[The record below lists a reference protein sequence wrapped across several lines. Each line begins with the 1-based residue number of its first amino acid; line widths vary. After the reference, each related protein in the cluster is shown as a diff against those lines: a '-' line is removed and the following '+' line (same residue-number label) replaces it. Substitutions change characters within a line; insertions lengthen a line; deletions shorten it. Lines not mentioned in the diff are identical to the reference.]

1 MTASISTDETTGT
14 GQHRTAGASRS
25 SSGPLRL
32 GLLIS
37 HLRPEEKAIL
47 AAARV
52 RGLDVTTMIDRE
64 LVLDLNAPTAEASGL
79 AVDVVLDRS
88 VAHTKALYTLRT
100 MDRCGIPTLNTP
112 RAVEVCDDKV
122 ASSLA
127 LAKANVPTPRT
138 FVCYSVESALKAAE
152 SLGYPVVLKPVTGS
166 WGRLLARINGPEQ
179 MRVILSQKTEHGGF
193 HHEVLYLQEFVEKP
207 GRDIRAYVVGGR
219 VLAASYR
226 LSEHWVTNAARG
238 AVSRPCPVTP
248 EIEGLALRA
257 CEAVGARL
265 AGVDLFET
273 GDGLQVVEV
282 NSGGEFK
289 GLQTTT
295 DVDIAGEIVE
305 EAVRIARLARPGE
318 TMPSASA

>member
-1 MTASISTDETTGT
+1 MTAAPIPRQTTHTGNGT
-14 GQHRTAGASRS
+14 AA
-25 SSGPLRL
+25 PLRL

-47 AAARV
+47 AAARA
-52 RGLDVTTMIDRE
+52 RGLAVTTMIDRD
-64 LVLDLNAPTAEASGL
+64 LVLDINAPDAAASGL
-79 AVDVVLDRS
+79 AVDIVLDRS
-88 VAHTKALYTLRT
+88 VAHVKALNTLRT
-100 MDRCGIPTLNTP
+100 VDRCGIPTLNTP

-122 ASSLA
+122 ACSLA
-127 LAKANVPTPRT
+127 LAKAGVPTPRT
-138 FVCYSVESALKAAE
+138 LVCYSVESALRAAE
-152 SLGYPVVLKPVTGS
+152 ALGYPVVLKPVTGS

-179 MRVILSQKTEHGGF
+179 MRVILAQKTEHGGF
-193 HHEVLYLQEFVEKP
+193 HHDVLYLQEFVEKP

-219 VLAASYR
+219 VLSASYR
-226 LSEHWVTNAARG
+226 SSEHWVTNAARG

-248 EIEGLALRA
+248 EIEGLALTA

-273 GDGLQVVEV
+273 PDGLQVVEV

-305 EAVRIARLARPGE
+305 EAIRIARLAQRGE
-318 TMPSASA
+318 TANAVGA

>member
-1 MTASISTDETTGT
+1 MTATVATDETD
-14 GQHRTAGASRS
+14 HIANAPAGSD
-25 SSGPLRL
+25 GPLRL

-47 AAARV
+47 AAARA
-52 RGLDVTTMIDRE
+52 RGLTVTTMIDRE
-64 LVLDLNAPTAEASGL
+64 LVLDLNAPTAAASGL

-100 MDRCGIPTLNTP
+100 MDRCGVPTLNTP
-112 RAVEVCDDKV
+112 SAVEICDDKV

-127 LAKANVPTPRT
+127 LARAGVPTPRT
-138 FVCYSVESALKAAE
+138 IVCYSVESALRASE

-179 MRVILSQKTEHGGF
+179 LRTILGQKTEHGGF

-226 LSEHWVTNAARG
+226 SSEHWVTNAARG

-248 EIEGLALRA
+248 EIEDLSLRA
-257 CEAVGARL
+257 CDAVGARL

-295 DVDIAGEIVE
+295 HVDIAAEIVT
-305 EAVRIARLARPGE
+305 EAVRIAERVRRGDSVAA
-318 TMPSASA
+318 THA

>member
-1 MTASISTDETTGT
+1 MTATIATDDSIQSPAS
-14 GQHRTAGASRS
+14 TAGPAGR
-25 SSGPLRL
+25 LRL

-47 AAARV
+47 AAARA
-52 RGLDVTTMIDRE
+52 RGLTVTTMIDRE
-64 LVLDLNAPTAEASGL
+64 LVLDLNAPTAAGSGL

-100 MDRCGIPTLNTP
+100 MDRCGVPTLNTP
-112 RAVEVCDDKV
+112 AAVEICDDKV

-127 LAKANVPTPRT
+127 LAKAGVPTPRT
-138 FVCYSVESALKAAE
+138 IVCYSVESALRAAE
-152 SLGYPVVLKPVTGS
+152 TLGYPVVLKPVTGS

-179 MRVILSQKTEHGGF
+179 LRTILGQKTEHGGF

-207 GRDIRAYVVGGR
+207 GRDIRAYVIGGR

-226 LSEHWVTNAARG
+226 SSEHWVTNAARG

-248 EIEGLALRA
+248 DIEALSLRA
-257 CEAVGARL
+257 CDAVGARL

-295 DVDIAGEIVE
+295 DVDIAAEIVA
-305 EAVRIARLARPGE
+305 EAVRIAGRARQGDRVA
-318 TMPSASA
+318 TATA